1 MDIICVNQKI
11 VNTINFFASRVS
23 ESKTTISLAVM
34 KIIRQTSVFF
44 FMEPLVPPSILES
57 VRHYLELLDHW
68 NARHALTALSAEH
81 RFEELIQDACAL
93 LPHLQGVPAG
103 TRLVDFGTGMGIP
116 ALVLAL
122 ARPDLEIHAVDKSKK
137 KIAFVR
143 QASLE
148 LSLTNLIAVSGR
160 CEELPPIMADL
171 GTAKAVGGLDLLL
184 GWWMRHGRP
193 GAPLLLLKGEDT
205 ASEPCPSGWSLETH
219 PYQLPTRGKR
229 LVLSIK
235 KEPVQ

>member
-1 MDIICVNQKI
+1 MEI
-11 VNTINFFASRVS
+11 A
-23 ESKTTISLAVM
+23 L
-34 KIIRQTSVFF
+34 QTSVFF
-44 FMEPLVPPSILES
+44 FMEPLVPPSILDPI
-57 VRHYLELLDHW
+57 RHYLELLDHW

-103 TRLVDFGTGMGIP
+103 SRLVDFGTGMGVP

-122 ARPDLEIHAVDKSKK
+122 ARPDLEILAVDKSKK

-143 QASLE
+143 QATLE
-148 LSLTNLIAVSGR
+148 LGLANLVGVSGR

-184 GWWMRHGRP
+184 GWWVRHGKP
-193 GAPLLLLKGEDT
+193 GAPLLLLKGGDT
-205 ASEPCPSGWSLETH
+205 ASEPCPPCWSLQAH
-219 PYQLPTRGKR
+219 PYQLPTRGNR
-229 LVLSIK
+229 LVLRIK
-235 KEPVQ
+235 KEPVP